1 MSLSDLELLQLV
13 DTVKAKQRGPKGETG
28 VGISEIDQFDETG
41 FTIRLTDGSFKRIN
55 LPAPKDGAV
64 GPVGPAGPVGESG
77 SAGRPGRDGVQGP
90 AGRDGA
96 DGLPGSFVE
105 TAVVNGNGHLL
116 LGISDG
122 SIIDVGRVVGPAGA
136 TGERGATGLAGES
149 GVDGAAVLSGPRAPQ
164 ADDGVEGD
172 HWIDISSAEFSFF
185 KKDGDG
191 WTKLAEPEAPA
202 IVTRVGL

>member
-28 VGISEIDQFDETG
+28 VGISEIDQFDDELVSP
-41 FTIRLTDGSFKRIN
+41 FDSRMVRSKGSTSQLLRMG
-55 LPAPKDGAV
+55 LLAQ
-64 GPVGPAGPVGESG
+64 SG
-77 SAGRPGRDGVQGP
+77 LLVQWANQAALEGQVVTAVQGP

-122 SIIDVGRVVGPAGA
+122 QVIDVGRVVGPAGA
-136 TGERGATGLAGES
+136 TGERGATGLPGEAGK
-149 GVDGAAVLSGPRAPQ
+149 DGAATLSGPRAPQ
-164 ADDGVEGD
+164 DDGVEGD
-172 HWIDISSAEFSFF
+172 HWIDISSAEFRFF

-191 WTKLAEPEAPA
+191 WTKLANLRQPA
-202 IVTRVGL
+202 VDPRL